1 MHAEGNLH
9 RLDRRFQLGHG
20 ALLFEMSPV
29 QPAEQ
34 LELPGL
40 VGLCDARIAHVGDE
54 LLWVRL
60 VVLDVRPLVAARQ
73 ERRRPKLWAD
83 HRHAGTQNDIAGQVL
98 VLGAET
104 VGQPRPHRRMAREPA
119 AAVHHEQRR
128 LVKRHIGVHRLD
140 DAQIVGVACEVAEDL
155 ADLEAALAVRLEL
168 ERGAH
173 QRARLALGLEVA
185 AGIRFA
191 VVLREH
197 RLVVE
202 AIDVRRAAVEKQV
215 DDVLRLGRE
224 VWRLHGQQ
232 VGARCGGC
240 GGRQQPRQAHH
251 AQPRAASAQQL
262 PPGNAGRPIVDH
274 HRHSLIERK
283 GIRSRSSIR
292 VRIVAS
298 GSCRRQE
305 SGVRP

>member
-1 MHAEGNLH
+1 M
-9 RLDRRFQLGHG
+9 
-20 ALLFEMSPV
+20 P
-29 QPAEQ
+29 
-34 LELPGL
+34 
-40 VGLCDARIAHVGDE
+40 
-54 LLWVRL
+54 
-60 VVLDVRPLVAARQ
+60 RQ
-73 ERRRPKLWAD
+73 
-83 HRHAGTQNDIAGQVL
+83 
-98 VLGAET
+98 
-104 VGQPRPHRRMAREPA
+104 PA

-128 LVKRHIGVHRLD
+128 LVERHVGVHRLD
-140 DAQIVGVACEVAEDL
+140 DAQVVGVAGKALEDL
-155 ADLEAALAVRLEL
+155 ADLETALAMWFEL
-168 ERGAH
+168 ERRAH
-173 QRARLALGLEVA
+173 QRARLALGLEIA
-185 AGIRFA
+185 ARIRFA
-191 VVLREH
+191 IVLCQH
-197 RLVVE
+197 GLVVK
-202 AIDVRRAAVEKQV
+202 AVDVGRAAVEKQV